1 MTKSPTQDASSK
13 FNARE
18 DAEHLKSIGRSMSY
32 SVDKEAVWKHTLLE
46 IAMRL
51 ETGGYSKVSSE

>member
-1 MTKSPTQDASSK
+1 MTKSHTRDTLPK

-18 DAEHLKSIGRSMSY
+18 DAERLKYIGRSMSY
-32 SVDKEAVWKHTLLE
+32 NVDKETVWKHTLLE

-51 ETGGYSKVSSE
+51 ETGGYVATASE

>member
-1 MTKSPTQDASSK
+1 MTKSHTQDTSSK

-18 DAEHLKSIGRSMSY
+18 DAERLKSIGRSMSY
-32 SVDKEAVWKHTLLE
+32 SVDEEAVWKHTLLE

-51 ETGGYSKVSSE
+51 ETGGYVVVNGE